1 MRSRL
6 LISALAFALAWLA
19 GDRSSLAL
27 PEPAPSARPYDAPR
41 VEPKGASIPPLPP
54 EYLTQEEGWLK
65 IAFHPSVPRERIR
78 QLISQ
83 AGTIRA
89 DLASALEAD
98 VLTSLEVRIA
108 AVPGEMA
115 RLSPAEPPGY
125 TPAVAWSELGLV
137 VMSLASP
144 VSLEPPRPADVLR
157 HELAHIA
164 LDQAVLNRPL
174 PRWFHEGYA
183 VAFAGDHGP
192 LRTQTLCLAALR
204 GRLLGLS
211 DLEANLPADAP
222 QSSVAYAEAAD
233 FIRYLGRAEAK
244 DKFSTLIRGVREGD
258 TLERA
263 MLKAYEASPAEI
275 EMAWRK
281 DMARRYGFL
290 PVLLCGALVW
300 IAAAAG
306 LAIRR
311 ARRDKTRRPI
321 VIRHAKRIEAEA
333 RSRSIPIPPSAA
345 RSLAV
350 SRAPRELVEG
360 AGGGAAASSATHGD
374 SIPPDADV
382 PKVEHE
388 GEWHTLH

>member
-1 MRSRL
+1 
-6 LISALAFALAWLA
+6 
-19 GDRSSLAL
+19 
-27 PEPAPSARPYDAPR
+27 
-41 VEPKGASIPPLPP
+41 
-54 EYLTQEEGWLK
+54 
-65 IAFHPSVPRERIR
+65 
-78 QLISQ
+78 
-83 AGTIRA
+83 
-89 DLASALEAD
+89 
-98 VLTSLEVRIA
+98 
-108 AVPGEMA
+108 
-115 RLSPAEPPGY
+115 
-125 TPAVAWSELGLV
+125 
-137 VMSLASP
+137 
-144 VSLEPPRPADVLR
+144 
-157 HELAHIA
+157 
-164 LDQAVLNRPL
+164 
-174 PRWFHEGYA
+174 
-183 VAFAGDHGP
+183 
-192 LRTQTLCLAALR
+192 
-204 GRLLGLS
+204 
-211 DLEANLPADAP
+211 
-222 QSSVAYAEAAD
+222 
-233 FIRYLGRAEAK
+233 
-244 DKFSTLIRGVREGD
+244 
-258 TLERA
+258 

-321 VIRHAKRIEAEA
+321 VSRHAKRIEAEA